1 MGTLGPG
8 LLDLTSTLG
17 GTGTTDLFGSA
28 AGAGALGGATLP
40 LTLLL
45 ALIPALFGQNRGQRD
60 MTSLIKYLKPSQ
72 PMYMSPNLPRVDE
85 ATLKAVMNQMSR
97 SGGGWGW
104 PSGT

>member
-1 MGTLGPG
+1 MPTLGPG

-72 PMYMSPNLPRVDE
+72 PMYMSPNLPQVDE
-85 ATLKAVMNQMSR
+85 ATLKAVMNQLGR
-97 SGGGWGW
+97 TNQGWGW
-104 PSGT
+104 PGGE

>member
-1 MGTLGPG
+1 MPNGLPG
-8 LLDLTSTLG
+8 MDLTSTSLPGGLLG
-17 GTGTTDLFGSA
+17 SSG
-28 AGAGALGGATLP
+28 GAALGGATLP

-60 MTSLIKYLKPSQ
+60 MTQLLKYLKPSQ
-72 PMYMSPNLPRVDE
+72 PMYMSPNLPQVDE

>member
-1 MGTLGPG
+1 MPMP
-8 LLDLTSTLG
+8 LDPSVAAAAFGAAPETG
-17 GTGTTDLFGSA
+17 GVS
-28 AGAGALGGATLP
+28 LP

-60 MTSLIKYLKPSQ
+60 MTNLIKYLKPTQ
-72 PMYMSPNLPRVDE
+72 PMYMSPNLPQVDE

-104 PSGT
+104 PGGG